1 MNSLYEALFN
11 YAQENRVPRLTHQP
25 ECRQAGKN
33 GEFHQGWLEE
43 RLSPGQREHLAAML
57 DEWAL
62 CDTLTEEAVFLAGLS
77 IGLEL
82 AALCGLPE

>member
-25 ECRQAGKN
+25 ECRLAGKN
-33 GEFHQGWLEE
+33 GEFHQGWL
-43 RLSPGQREHLAAML
+43 
-57 DEWAL
+57 
-62 CDTLTEEAVFLAGLS
+62 EEAVFLAGLS

>member
-11 YAQENRVPRLTHQP
+11 YAQENRVPRLTAQP
-25 ECRQAGKN
+25 ECRLAGIN

-43 RLSPGQREHLAAML
+43 RLSPKQREHLAAML

-62 CDTLTEEAVFLAGLS
+62 CGTLTEEAVFLAGLS

-82 AALCGLPE
+82 SALGGLAE